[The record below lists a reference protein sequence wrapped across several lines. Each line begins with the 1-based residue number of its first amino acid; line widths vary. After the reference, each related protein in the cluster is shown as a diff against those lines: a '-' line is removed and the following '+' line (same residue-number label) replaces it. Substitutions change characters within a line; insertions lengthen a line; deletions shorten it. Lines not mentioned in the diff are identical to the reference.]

1 MAANTAFA
9 DFYKN
14 FSNYSLPQVDF
25 NKFLTTQR
33 KNIEA
38 VSAANQLMTESAQAI
53 ARRQSDAARNNV
65 ESYANAFRELLSFN
79 PSDLSTEKQ
88 AEAAKS
94 IYDNAVS
101 NLQEIGEMCAKSN
114 MEAFNVINK
123 RISESINEFNDAAAS
138 ATSKKK

>member
-14 FSNYSLPQVDF
+14 FSNYNLPQVDF
-25 NKFLTTQR
+25 NKFMNTQR

-53 ARRQSDAARNNV
+53 ARRQSEAARSNM
-65 ESYANAFRELLSFN
+65 ESCISAFRELLSFN
-79 PSDLSTEKQ
+79 PSNINTDKQ
-88 AEAAKS
+88 AKLAKS
-94 IYDNAVS
+94 MYDSAVS
-101 NLQEIGEMCAKSN
+101 NIQELGEMYAKSN

-123 RISESINEFNDAAAS
+123 RVSESISEINDAAAP
-138 ATSKKK
+138 ASKK